1 MPGRVGGMEE
11 AITSSSATKILI
23 DHHMYPDQFADHIL
37 SDVQASSTAELVSD
51 FIGLLGLQELIS
63 KEVAECIYAGILTDT
78 GSFSYGSTTAKAHRV
93 AGEMIQYG
101 ADNLK
106 IQGKI
111 FQDNSLDRVRLLGYS
126 LYENLTIIDE
136 YNAGY
141 FSLSKKE
148 LARFNF
154 RSGDTEGLVNY
165 AMSVKN
171 VDLAVLM
178 LERKTDYVKLSFR
191 SNGTYRVD
199 ELARDHFNG
208 GGHKNA
214 AGGEHPGSLADT
226 IAKLNKVLKQLHQD

>member
-1 MPGRVGGMEE
+1 MEE

-23 DHHMYPDQFADHIL
+23 DHHMDPDQFTDYIL

-126 LYENLTIIDE
+126 LYKNLTILDE

-141 FSLSKKE
+141 FSLSKKS
-148 LARFNF
+148 LHVLI
-154 RSGDTEGLVNY
+154 SDLVIP
-165 AMSVKN
+165 K
-171 VDLAVLM
+171 D
-178 LERKTDYVKLSFR
+178 
-191 SNGTYRVD
+191 
-199 ELARDHFNG
+199 
-208 GGHKNA
+208 
-214 AGGEHPGSLADT
+214 
-226 IAKLNKVLKQLHQD
+226 